1 MARTTQTSTKRSR
14 RDFEE
19 DNLSVSSDSSDEVE
33 ILNEGTVNLTSEPVA
48 TAVQVVEARP
58 VTHQDLGISDSSD
71 STTSETRSDLRVIF
85 TIKQRVL
92 EGESLIQLLEQDL
105 LTGLRGAL
113 KHQADPFRSLRYAFG
128 ETDFDFCYGLN
139 PDLDQRIDRLKEL
152 VHIPLKY
159 EKRGSV
165 WIWKNIDPSTEDE

>member
-1 MARTTQTSTKRSR
+1 MARTRQTPKRSR
-14 RDFEE
+14 RDFQG
-19 DNLSVSSDSSDEVE
+19 DDLSVSSDSSDEVE
-33 ILNEGTVNLTSEPVA
+33 VINEGTANVTSEPVA
-48 TAVQVVEARP
+48 TAVQVVVARP
-58 VTHQDLGISDSSD
+58 VTCRDLGISDSSD
-71 STTSETRSDLRVIF
+71 TSTSETRSDLRAIF

-92 EGESLIQLLEQDL
+92 EGESLLQLLEQDL

-139 PDLDQRIDRLKEL
+139 PDLDFRIDRLKEL